1 MIPTLYAPG
10 ETAFGSDGLGLLPD
24 CLSCE
29 VTEERN
35 GVFEAS
41 IQYPTTGRHY
51 ADIAVGSIIKLLPND
66 ASDPQLFRVYKI
78 SAPINQVV
86 TLSLEHISY
95 ELKEVPVINFKASGN
110 AAAALNTLLGSAVIP
125 HRFTAWSDITSS
137 NSTEIKEP
145 CSVRACLGGK
155 EGSILDVWG
164 GEYEWDNNE
173 VKLHAHRGQQTE
185 VVLEYGKNITDL
197 VQEKNIGEMVTA
209 ILPYAKQTVDGAEV
223 YTILPERYIEAPTA
237 DKFPR
242 LRVGVRDFTSDFAEG
257 EEITVDAL
265 RQKTQAYIKSANV
278 GVPSVNIKVAFE
290 PLWQTEGNEALRPLQ
305 KVGLGDTLTVRFPAL
320 GVDAT
325 AKIIKTIYDPLV
337 EKYTSIELGDA
348 KSNLADTIGGM
359 QNSVH
364 EIEKTVS
371 GVDSLIEAEVAH
383 ATDILTGTDGGH
395 VVIKRDDAGK
405 PQEILIMDT
414 EDMATARKVW
424 RWNMGGFGY
433 SSNGING
440 PYDTAIT
447 MDGHIV
453 GKFITAYTII
463 GSQII
468 AGRIQSKDGTIYFD
482 LDSGDAAVKKLIN
495 GATKIDI
502 GDATRL
508 ISSGGSIVSK
518 VYRGLQFAQNGT
530 VFGMLG
536 APSDSSEIHLM
547 SDSGVRISGG
557 PGDNFGQQ
565 ASAWL
570 SGGTNSLVVIRGGGG
585 YFQLAKSQITLLAD
599 SSNRQVNIVFSADL
613 SDANNGRSFISV
625 PGELT
630 IQAAGGVVINGQR
643 FD

>member
-1 MIPTLYAPG
+1 MIPVLFAPG
-10 ETAFGSDGLGLLPD
+10 ETAFDSDGLGLLPD

-35 GVFEAS
+35 GIFEAS

-51 ADIAVGSIIKLLPND
+51 ADIENGSIVKLLPND
-66 ASDPQLFRVYKI
+66 TSDPQLFRVYKI

-95 ELKEVPVINFKASGN
+95 ELGDTPVIRFQASGN
-110 AAAALNTLLGSAVIP
+110 AGTALTTLLRAAAVP

-164 GEYEWDNNE
+164 GEYEWDNFE
-173 VKLHAHRGQQTE
+173 VKLHAHRGQNTE

-197 VQEKNIGEMVTA
+197 TQEQNIGEMVTA
-209 ILPYAKQTVDGAEV
+209 ILPYAKQTVDGTDV
-223 YTILPERYIEAPTA
+223 YTILPEQYLEAPTA

-242 LRVGVRDFTSDFAEG
+242 LRVGVRDFTGDFSEG
-257 EEITVDAL
+257 ELVTVDAL
-265 RQKTQAYIKSANV
+265 RVKAQAYIKSANI

-325 AKIIKTIYDPLV
+325 AKVIKTVYDTLT
-337 EKYTSIELGDA
+337 EKYVSIELGDA
-348 KSNLADTIGGM
+348 KSNLADTIGGV
-359 QNSVH
+359 QNSIH

-371 GVDSLIEAEVAH
+371 SVDSLIEAEVTH
-383 ATDILTGTDGGH
+383 ATKILTGAEGGA
-395 VVIKRDDAGK
+395 VVTKMDAAGK

-414 EDMATARKVW
+414 EDMATAKKVW
-424 RWNMGGFGY
+424 RWNIGGFGY

-440 PYDTAIT
+440 PYETAIT

-453 GKFITAYTII
+453 GKFITAFTII

-468 AGRIQSKDGTIYFD
+468 AGRIQSVDGSVYFD
-482 LDSGDAAVKKLIN
+482 LDSAELTATKLIAPFLS
-495 GATKIDI
+495 GQKIEMSLGTNPSDPN
-502 GDATRL
+502 A
-508 ISSGGSIVSK
+508 
-518 VYRGLQFAQNGT
+518 RGLSLNVGGNPLFSVYVGTSTTETSDIVTGAGHRIQFLGT
-530 VFGMLG
+530 
-536 APSDSSEIHLM
+536 SS
-547 SDSGVRISGG
+547 
-557 PGDNFGQQ
+557 Q
-565 ASAWL
+565 
-570 SGGTNSLVVIRGGGG
+570 GGGG
-585 YFQLAKSQITLLAD
+585 ISLFPSGASAILYVGPEGCDIEGGLQVIGGPVQIWGNLKISGNVDITGTLT
-599 SSNRQVNIVFSADL
+599 VNGKV
-613 SDANNGRSFISV
+613 IS
-625 PGELT
+625 
-630 IQAAGGVVINGQR
+630 
-643 FD
+643 

>member
-1 MIPTLYAPG
+1 MIPVLFAPG
-10 ETAFGSDGLGLLPD
+10 ETAFESDGLGLLPD

-35 GVFEAS
+35 GIFEAS

-51 ADIAVGSIIKLLPND
+51 ADIENGSVVKLLPND
-66 ASDPQLFRVYKI
+66 TSGPQLFRIYKI

-95 ELKEVPVINFKASGN
+95 ELGDTPVIRFQASGN
-110 AAAALNTLLGSAVIP
+110 AGTALTTLLRAAVVP

-164 GEYEWDNNE
+164 GEYEWDNFE

-223 YTILPERYIEAPTA
+223 YTILPERYIEATTA

-242 LRVGVRDFTSDFAEG
+242 LRVGVRDFTSDFSQG
-257 EEITVDAL
+257 EEITVAAL
-265 RQKTQAYIKSANV
+265 RQKTQAYIKYANV

-325 AKIIKTIYDPLV
+325 AKVIKTIYDPLA
-337 EKYTSIELGDA
+337 EKYTSIDLGDA

-371 GVDSLIEAEVAH
+371 GVDSLIEAEVNR

-414 EDMATARKVW
+414 EEMETARKVW

-453 GKFITAYTII
+453 AKFITAFTII
-463 GSQII
+463 GSQIV

-482 LDSGDAAVKKLIN
+482 LDSGDAAVKKLVGAGGMSIDVGEFANIYGTKFYGLRIN
-495 GATKIDI
+495 NPAGESVIKLGIDP
-502 GDATRL
+502 AEK
-508 ISSGGSIVSK
+508 SGGTFYLPRLAGINFGDIDDPRGAYIS
-518 VYRGLQFAQNGT
+518 VYRSGSLDGSETWGT
-530 VFGMLG
+530 M
-536 APSDSSEIHLM
+536 EIGIKSPNTTGSL
-547 SDSGVRISGG
+547 VRISRREIWVTM
-557 PGDNFGQQ
+557 PRED
-565 ASAWL
+565 
-570 SGGTNSLVVIRGGGG
+570 GTSQNNS
-585 YFQLAKSQITLLAD
+585 ITITPAGIELYGK
-599 SSNRQVNIVFSADL
+599 VTV
-613 SDANNGRSFISV
+613 NGREI
-625 PGELT
+625 
-630 IQAAGGVVINGQR
+630 
-643 FD
+643 

>member
-29 VTEERN
+29 VAEERN

-41 IQYPTTGRHY
+41 LQYPTTGRHY
-51 ADIAVGSIIKLLPND
+51 ADITAGSIVKLLPND
-66 ASDPQLFRVYKI
+66 ASGPQLFRVYKI

-110 AAAALNTLLGSAVIP
+110 AATALNTLLGSAAIP

-164 GEYEWDNNE
+164 GEYEWDNFE

-242 LRVGVRDFTSDFAEG
+242 LRVGARDFTSDFSQG
-257 EEITVDAL
+257 EEITVAAL

-325 AKIIKTIYDPLV
+325 AKVIKTIYDPLA

-348 KSNLADTIGGM
+348 KSDLADTIGGV

-371 GVDSLIEAEVAH
+371 GVDSLIEAEVNR

-414 EDMATARKVW
+414 ADMATAKKVW

-453 GKFITAYTII
+453 GKFITAFTII

-502 GDATRL
+502 GDAARL

-518 VYRGLQFAQNGT
+518 VYRGLQFSQGGT
-530 VFGMLG
+530 VFGLLG

-630 IQAAGGVVINGQR
+630 IQAAGGVVINGHR

>member
-1 MIPTLYAPG
+1 MIPVLFAPG
-10 ETAFGSDGLGLLPD
+10 ETAFESDGLGLLPD

-35 GVFEAS
+35 GIFEAS

-51 ADIAVGSIIKLLPND
+51 ADIENGSIVKLLPND
-66 ASDPQLFRVYKI
+66 TSDPQLFRVYKI

-95 ELKEVPVINFKASGN
+95 ELGDTPVIRFQASGN
-110 AAAALNTLLGSAVIP
+110 AGTALTTLLRAAVVP

-164 GEYEWDNNE
+164 GEYEWDNFE

-197 VQEKNIGEMVTA
+197 TQEQNIGEMVTA
-209 ILPYAKQTVDGAEV
+209 LLPYVKQTVDGSDV
-223 YTILPERYIEAPTA
+223 YTILPEQYLEAPTA

-242 LRVGVRDFTSDFAEG
+242 LRVGVRDFTGDFSEG
-257 EEITVDAL
+257 EPVTVDAL
-265 RQKTQAYIKSANV
+265 RAKAQAYIKSANI
-278 GVPSVNIKVAFE
+278 GVPLVNIKVAFE

-305 KVGLGDTLTVRFPAL
+305 KVGLGDTLTVRFSAL

-325 AKIIKTIYDPLV
+325 AKVIKTVYDTLA
-337 EKYTSIELGDA
+337 EKYVSIELGDA
-348 KSNLADTIGGM
+348 KSNLADTIGGV

-371 GVDSLIEAEVAH
+371 GVDSLIEAEVTR
-383 ATDILTGTDGGH
+383 ATKILTGAEGGA
-395 VVIKRDDAGK
+395 VVTKMDAAGK

-414 EDMATARKVW
+414 EDMATAKKVW
-424 RWNMGGFGY
+424 RWNIGGFGY

-440 PYDTAIT
+440 PYETAIT

-453 GKFITAYTII
+453 GKFITAFTII

-468 AGRIQSKDGTIYFD
+468 AGRIQSVDGSVYFD
-482 LDSGDAAVKKLIN
+482 LDSAELTATKLIAPFLS
-495 GATKIDI
+495 GKKIEMSLGTNPSDPN
-502 GDATRL
+502 A
-508 ISSGGSIVSK
+508 
-518 VYRGLQFAQNGT
+518 RGLSLNVGGNPLFSVYVGTSTTETSDIVTGAGHRIQFLGT
-530 VFGMLG
+530 
-536 APSDSSEIHLM
+536 SS
-547 SDSGVRISGG
+547 
-557 PGDNFGQQ
+557 Q
-565 ASAWL
+565 
-570 SGGTNSLVVIRGGGG
+570 GGGG
-585 YFQLAKSQITLLAD
+585 ISLFPSGASAILYVGPEGCDIEGGLQVIGGPVQIWGNLKISGNVDITGTLT
-599 SSNRQVNIVFSADL
+599 VN
-613 SDANNGRSFISV
+613 GK
-625 PGELT
+625 
-630 IQAAGGVVINGQR
+630 VVS
-643 FD
+643 

>member
-1 MIPTLYAPG
+1 MIPVLFAPG
-10 ETAFGSDGLGLLPD
+10 ETAFESDGLGLLPD

-35 GVFEAS
+35 GIFEAS

-51 ADIAVGSIIKLLPND
+51 ADIENGSVVKLLPND
-66 ASDPQLFRVYKI
+66 TSAPQLFRVYKI

-95 ELKEVPVINFKASGN
+95 ELKEVPVINFKVSGN

-125 HRFTAWSDITSS
+125 HRFTAWSDITSG

-164 GEYEWDNNE
+164 GEYEWDNFE
-173 VKLHAHRGQQTE
+173 VKLHAHRGQKTE

-197 VQEKNIGEMVTA
+197 TQEQNIGEMVTA
-209 ILPYAKQTVDGAEV
+209 LLPYVKQTVDGADV
-223 YTILPERYIEAPTA
+223 YTILPEQYLEAPTA

-242 LRVGVRDFTSDFAEG
+242 LRVGVRDFTGDFSEG
-257 EEITVDAL
+257 EPVTVDAL
-265 RQKTQAYIKSANV
+265 RAKAQAYIKSANI

-325 AKIIKTIYDPLV
+325 AKVIKTVYDALA
-337 EKYTSIELGDA
+337 EKYVSIELGDA
-348 KSNLADTIGGM
+348 KSNLADTIGGV
-359 QNSVH
+359 QNSVT
-364 EIEKTVS
+364 EIKKTVDS
-371 GVDSLIEAEVAH
+371 VDSLIEAEVTH
-383 ATDILTGTDGGH
+383 ATKILTGAEGGA
-395 VVIKRDDAGK
+395 VVTKMDEAGL

-414 EDMATARKVW
+414 KDMATAKKVW

-440 PYDTAIT
+440 PYETAIT

-453 GKFITAYTII
+453 GKFITAFTII

-502 GDATRL
+502 GDAARL

-518 VYRGLQFAQNGT
+518 VYRGLQFSQGGT
-530 VFGMLG
+530 VFGLLG

>member
-1 MIPTLYAPG
+1 MIPTLYAPD
-10 ETAFGSDGLGLLPD
+10 ETAFESDGLGLLPD

-35 GVFEAS
+35 GIFEAA

-51 ADIAVGSIIKLLPND
+51 ADIENGSIVKVRPND
-66 ASDPQLFRVYKI
+66 TSAPQLFRVYKI

-95 ELKEVPVINFKASGN
+95 ELGDTPVIRFRASGN
-110 AAAALNTLLGSAVIP
+110 AGTALTTLLRAAVVP
-125 HRFTAWSDITSS
+125 HRFSAWSDITSA

-164 GEYEWDNNE
+164 GEYEWDNFE
-173 VKLHAHRGQQTE
+173 VKLHAHRGQKTE

-197 VQEKNIGEMVTA
+197 TQEQNIGEMVTA
-209 ILPYAKQTVDGAEV
+209 LLPYVKQTVDGADV
-223 YTILPERYIEAPTA
+223 YTILPEQYLEAPTA

-242 LRVGVRDFTSDFAEG
+242 LRVGVRDFTSDFSEG
-257 EEITVDAL
+257 EPVTVDAL
-265 RQKTQAYIKSANV
+265 RAKAQAYIKSANI

-325 AKIIKTIYDPLV
+325 AKVIKTIYDPLA
-337 EKYTSIELGDA
+337 EKYVSIELGDA
-348 KSNLADTIGGM
+348 KSNLADTIGGV
-359 QNSVH
+359 QNS
-364 EIEKTVS
+364 ITGIKKTVDS
-371 GVDSLIEAEVAH
+371 VDSLIEAEVAH

-414 EDMATARKVW
+414 EDMATAKKVW

-453 GKFITAYTII
+453 GKFITAFTII

-468 AGRIQSKDGTIYFD
+468 AGRIQSKDGSVYFD
-482 LDSGDAAVKKLIN
+482 LDSAELTATKLIAPFLS
-495 GATKIDI
+495 GQKIEMSLGINPSDPN
-502 GDATRL
+502 A
-508 ISSGGSIVSK
+508 
-518 VYRGLQFAQNGT
+518 RGLSLNVGGKPLFSVYVGTSTTETSDIVTGAGHRIQF
-530 VFGMLG
+530 L
-536 APSDSSEIHLM
+536 
-547 SDSGVRISGG
+547 
-557 PGDNFGQQ
+557 
-565 ASAWL
+565 
-570 SGGTNSLVVIRGGGG
+570 GTNSQGGGG
-585 YFQLAKSQITLLAD
+585 ISLFPSGASAILYVGPEGCDIEGGLQVIGGPVQIWGDLKISGNVDITGTLT
-599 SSNRQVNIVFSADL
+599 VNGKV
-613 SDANNGRSFISV
+613 IS
-625 PGELT
+625 
-630 IQAAGGVVINGQR
+630 
-643 FD
+643 

>member
-1 MIPTLYAPG
+1 MIPALYAPE

-41 IQYPTTGRHY
+41 LQYPTTGRHY
-51 ADIAVGSIIKLLPND
+51 ADIVAGSIVKLLPND
-66 ASDPQLFRVYKI
+66 TSDPQLFRVYKI

-110 AAAALNTLLGSAVIP
+110 AATALNTLLGSAVIP

-164 GEYEWDNNE
+164 GEYEWDNFE
-173 VKLHAHRGQQTE
+173 VKLHAHRGQKTE

-197 VQEKNIGEMVTA
+197 TQEQNIGEMVTA
-209 ILPYAKQTVDGAEV
+209 LLPYAKQTVDGTDV
-223 YTILPERYIEAPTA
+223 YTILPEQYLEAPTA

-242 LRVGVRDFTSDFAEG
+242 LRVGVRDFTSDFSEG
-257 EEITVDAL
+257 EPVTVDAL
-265 RQKTQAYIKSANV
+265 RAKAQAYIKSANI

-325 AKIIKTIYDPLV
+325 AKVIKTVYDTLA
-337 EKYTSIELGDA
+337 EKYVSIELGDA
-348 KSNLADTIGGM
+348 KSNLADTIGGV
-359 QNSVH
+359 QNSVT
-364 EIEKTVS
+364 EIKKTVDS
-371 GVDSLIEAEVAH
+371 VDSLIEAEVNR

-482 LDSGDAAVKKLIN
+482 LDSGDAAVKKLIGAGGYQVDVGGFN
-495 GATKIDI
+495 GSDGAQLYGIRLNNAEGVPLIKMGGYSVAAEHAFLSAPRSFGIDFGGETEKYSAHLYSSYGWAS
-502 GDATRL
+502 GDPTEEHSCAIHMRIDDSPASFELRRNRIL
-508 ISSGGSIVSK
+508 ISSSPV
-518 VYRGLQFAQNGT
+518 
-530 VFGMLG
+530 
-536 APSDSSEIHLM
+536 
-547 SDSGVRISGG
+547 
-557 PGDNFGQQ
+557 
-565 ASAWL
+565 
-570 SGGTNSLVVIRGGGG
+570 GGGRASG
-585 YFQLAKSQITLLAD
+585 IEIDETG
-599 SSNRQVNIVFSADL
+599 VNIYGPNVTV
-613 SDANNGRSFISV
+613 NGREI
-625 PGELT
+625 
-630 IQAAGGVVINGQR
+630 
-643 FD
+643 

>member
-1 MIPTLYAPG
+1 MIPVLFAPG
-10 ETAFGSDGLGLLPD
+10 ETAFESDGLGLLPD

-35 GVFEAS
+35 GIFEAS

-51 ADIAVGSIIKLLPND
+51 ADIENGSIVKLLPND
-66 ASDPQLFRVYKI
+66 TSDPQLFRVYKI

-95 ELKEVPVINFKASGN
+95 ELGDTPVIRFQASGN
-110 AAAALNTLLGSAVIP
+110 AGTALTTLLRAAVVP

-164 GEYEWDNNE
+164 GEYEWDNFE

-185 VVLEYGKNITDL
+185 VVLEYGKNIADL
-197 VQEKNIGEMVTA
+197 TQEQNIGEMVTA
-209 ILPYAKQTVDGAEV
+209 LLPYVKQTVDGSDV
-223 YTILPERYIEAPTA
+223 YTILPEQYLEAPTA

-242 LRVGVRDFTSDFAEG
+242 LRVGVRDFTGDFSEG
-257 EEITVDAL
+257 EPVTVDAL
-265 RQKTQAYIKSANV
+265 RAKAQAYIKSANI
-278 GVPSVNIKVAFE
+278 GVPLVNIKVAFE

-325 AKIIKTIYDPLV
+325 AKVIKTIYDPLA

-348 KSNLADTIGGM
+348 KSNLADTIGGV

-371 GVDSLIEAEVAH
+371 GVDSLIEAEVNR

-395 VVIKRDDAGK
+395 VVIKRDDARK

-482 LDSGDAAVKKLIN
+482 LDSGDAAVKKLIGAGGYQVDVGGFN
-495 GATKIDI
+495 GSDGSQLYGIRLNNAEGVPLIKMGGYSVAAEHAFLSAPRSFGIDFGGETEKYSAHLYSSYGWAL
-502 GDATRL
+502 GDPTEEHSCAIHMRIDDSPASFELRRNRIL
-508 ISSGGSIVSK
+508 ISSSPV
-518 VYRGLQFAQNGT
+518 
-530 VFGMLG
+530 
-536 APSDSSEIHLM
+536 
-547 SDSGVRISGG
+547 
-557 PGDNFGQQ
+557 
-565 ASAWL
+565 
-570 SGGTNSLVVIRGGGG
+570 GGGRASG
-585 YFQLAKSQITLLAD
+585 IEIDETG
-599 SSNRQVNIVFSADL
+599 VNIYGPKVTV
-613 SDANNGRSFISV
+613 NGREI
-625 PGELT
+625 
-630 IQAAGGVVINGQR
+630 
-643 FD
+643 

>member
-1 MIPTLYAPG
+1 MIPVLFAPG
-10 ETAFGSDGLGLLPD
+10 ETAFESDGLGLLPD

-35 GVFEAS
+35 GIFEAS

-51 ADIAVGSIIKLLPND
+51 ADIVVGSIIKLLPND

-86 TLSLEHISY
+86 TVSLEHISY
-95 ELKEVPVINFKASGN
+95 ELKEAPVINFKVSGN

-125 HRFTAWSDITSS
+125 HRFTAWSDITSA

-164 GEYEWDNNE
+164 GEYEWDNFE

-209 ILPYAKQTVDGAEV
+209 ILPYAKQTVDGAEA

-242 LRVGVRDFTSDFAEG
+242 LRVGVRDFTSDFSEG
-257 EEITVDAL
+257 EPVTVDAL
-265 RQKTQAYIKSANV
+265 RAKAQAYIKSANI
-278 GVPSVNIKVAFE
+278 GVPLVNIKVAFE

-305 KVGLGDTLTVRFPAL
+305 KVGLGDTLTVRFSAL

-325 AKIIKTIYDPLV
+325 AKVIKTVYDTLA
-337 EKYTSIELGDA
+337 EKYVSIELGDA
-348 KSNLADTIGGM
+348 KSNLADTIGGV
-359 QNSVH
+359 QNSVA
-364 EIEKTVS
+364 EIKKTVDS
-371 GVDSLIEAEVAH
+371 VDSLIEAEVAH

-414 EDMATARKVW
+414 ADMATAKKVW

-453 GKFITAYTII
+453 GKFITAFTII

-502 GDATRL
+502 GDAARL

-518 VYRGLQFAQNGT
+518 VYRGLQFSQGGT
-530 VFGMLG
+530 VFGLLG

>member
-1 MIPTLYAPG
+1 MIPVLFAPG
-10 ETAFGSDGLGLLPD
+10 ETAFDSDGLGLLPD

-35 GVFEAS
+35 GIFEAS

-51 ADIAVGSIIKLLPND
+51 ADIENGSVVKLLPND
-66 ASDPQLFRVYKI
+66 TSDPQLFRVYKI

-95 ELKEVPVINFKASGN
+95 ELGDTPVIRFQASGN
-110 AAAALNTLLGSAVIP
+110 AGTALTTLLRAAVVP

-164 GEYEWDNNE
+164 GEYEWDNFE
-173 VKLHAHRGQQTE
+173 VKLHAHRGQKTE

-197 VQEKNIGEMVTA
+197 TQEQNIGEMVTA
-209 ILPYAKQTVDGAEV
+209 LLPYVKQTVDGADV
-223 YTILPERYIEAPTA
+223 YTILPEQYLEAPTA

-242 LRVGVRDFTSDFAEG
+242 LRVGVRDFTGDFSEG
-257 EEITVDAL
+257 EPVTVDAL
-265 RQKTQAYIKSANV
+265 RAKAQAYIKSANI

-325 AKIIKTIYDPLV
+325 AKVIKTVYDTLA
-337 EKYTSIELGDA
+337 EKYVSIELGDA
-348 KSNLADTIGGM
+348 KSNLADTIGGV
-359 QNSVH
+359 QSSVA
-364 EIEKTVS
+364 EIKKTVDS
-371 GVDSLIEAEVAH
+371 VDSLIEAEVTH

-453 GKFITAYTII
+453 GKFITAFTII

-468 AGRIQSKDGTIYFD
+468 AGRIQSVDGSVYFD
-482 LDSGDAAVKKLIN
+482 LDSAELTATKLIAPFLS
-495 GATKIDI
+495 GQKIEMSLGTNPSDPN
-502 GDATRL
+502 A
-508 ISSGGSIVSK
+508 
-518 VYRGLQFAQNGT
+518 RGLSLNVGGKPLFSVYVGTSATETSDIVTGAGHRIQF
-530 VFGMLG
+530 
-536 APSDSSEIHLM
+536 I
-547 SDSGVRISGG
+547 
-557 PGDNFGQQ
+557 
-565 ASAWL
+565 
-570 SGGTNSLVVIRGGGG
+570 GTNSQGGGG
-585 YFQLAKSQITLLAD
+585 ISLFPSGASAILYVGPEGCDIEGGLQVIGGPVQIWGNLKISGNVDITGTLT
-599 SSNRQVNIVFSADL
+599 VNGKV
-613 SDANNGRSFISV
+613 IS
-625 PGELT
+625 
-630 IQAAGGVVINGQR
+630 
-643 FD
+643 

>member
-1 MIPTLYAPG
+1 MIPILYAPG
-10 ETAFGSDGLGLLPD
+10 ETAFDSDGLGLLPD

-35 GVFEAS
+35 GIFEAS

-51 ADIAVGSIIKLLPND
+51 ADIENGSIVKLLPND
-66 ASDPQLFRVYKI
+66 TSDPQLFRVYKI

-95 ELKEVPVINFKASGN
+95 ELGDTPVIRFQASGN
-110 AAAALNTLLGSAVIP
+110 AGTALTTLLRAAVVP
-125 HRFTAWSDITSS
+125 HRFTAWSDITSA

-164 GEYEWDNNE
+164 GEYEWDNFE

-197 VQEKNIGEMVTA
+197 TQEQNIGEMVTA
-209 ILPYAKQTVDGAEV
+209 LLPYAKQTVDGADV
-223 YTILPERYIEAPTA
+223 YTILPEQYLEAPTA

-242 LRVGVRDFTSDFAEG
+242 LRVGVRDFTGDFAEG
-257 EEITVDAL
+257 EPVTVDAL
-265 RQKTQAYIKSANV
+265 RAKAQAYIKSANI

-290 PLWQTEGNEALRPLQ
+290 PLWQTDGNEALRPLQ

-325 AKIIKTIYDPLV
+325 AKVIKTVYDTLA
-337 EKYTSIELGDA
+337 EKYVSIELGDA
-348 KSNLADTIGGM
+348 KSNLADTIGGV
-359 QNSVH
+359 QNSVA
-364 EIEKTVS
+364 EIKKTVDS
-371 GVDSLIEAEVAH
+371 VDSLIEAEVTH
-383 ATDILTGTDGGH
+383 ATDILTGADGGH

-414 EDMATARKVW
+414 EDMATAKKVW

-440 PYDTAIT
+440 PYETAIT

-453 GKFITAYTII
+453 GKFITAFTII

-468 AGRIQSKDGTIYFD
+468 AGRIQSVDGSVYFD
-482 LDSGDAAVKKLIN
+482 LDSAELTATKLIAPFLS
-495 GATKIDI
+495 GQKIEMSLGTNPSDPN
-502 GDATRL
+502 A
-508 ISSGGSIVSK
+508 
-518 VYRGLQFAQNGT
+518 RGLSLNVGGKPLFSVYVGTSTTETSDIVTGAGHRIQF
-530 VFGMLG
+530 L
-536 APSDSSEIHLM
+536 
-547 SDSGVRISGG
+547 
-557 PGDNFGQQ
+557 
-565 ASAWL
+565 
-570 SGGTNSLVVIRGGGG
+570 GTNSQGGGG
-585 YFQLAKSQITLLAD
+585 ISLFPSGASAILYIGPEGCDIEGGLQVIGGPVQIWGNLKISGNVDITGTLK
-599 SSNRQVNIVFSADL
+599 V
-613 SDANNGRSFISV
+613 NGREI
-625 PGELT
+625 
-630 IQAAGGVVINGQR
+630 
-643 FD
+643 